1 MNNPFCTAHYFTV
14 HTINNID
21 NLRIK
26 ENKLLFELFL
36 LAKLTDIMCIRMLL
50 IDQYRIKNVEGGINL
65 V

>member
-1 MNNPFCTAHYFTV
+1 MAHYFTV

-26 ENKLLFELFL
+26 ENKLLFELF